1 MSELET
7 EATRPTDAVG
17 RVLFFISYIF
27 ALIGGFLIS
36 GLSIMTVISVFGRY
50 LFSAPIPGDFE
61 MIALGTAVTV
71 FLFLPYCHL
80 MKGNVIVDL
89 FLSWAP
95 KSVQAFFD
103 VLSNLLLAVIA
114 GAISWRMWFGT
125 QDMIEYNEITF
136 ILGIP
141 IWWVFPFA
149 VVSFAL
155 LSVSALY
162 TSVCSFGE
170 MRQ

>member
-1 MSELET
+1 MSESET
-7 EATRPTDAVG
+7 EVARPTDPVG

-27 ALIGGFLIS
+27 VLIGGFLIS

-50 LFSAPIPGDFE
+50 LFSAPVPGDFE

-95 KSVQAFFD
+95 QSIQSFFD
-103 VLSNLLLAVIA
+103 LLSNLLLAVIA
-114 GAISWRMWFGT
+114 GAISWRMWLGG

-155 LSVSALY
+155 LSASALY
-162 TSVCSFGE
+162 TSVCSFRE